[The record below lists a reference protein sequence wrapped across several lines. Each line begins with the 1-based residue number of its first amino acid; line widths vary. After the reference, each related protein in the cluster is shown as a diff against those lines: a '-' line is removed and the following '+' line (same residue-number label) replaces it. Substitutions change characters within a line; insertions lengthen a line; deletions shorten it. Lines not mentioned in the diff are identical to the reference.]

1 MRPATWERASWSSV
15 WKLFELGRF
24 LTISAH
30 SLGEKP
36 TFNKCLTISACGAVS
51 CCIELQKLPATWD
64 CRSCL
69 TSEISESSCSTLEEG
84 ARLADFSAEAAGAA
98 GLVLDRVGNWAG
110 WILSWL
116 GRVSWGSWRAWLC
129 LRFLFCS
136 ASAME
141 MGVIAASL
149 GRAPRVI
156 GRTVSAALLFKLA
169 AFISSKRDSVL
180 SLRKSRPASRFSS
193 RKASEELL
201 AAGLPESFDI
211 LERSSGVMARISTP
225 WSVSLVDSTI
235 ASGPILALTI
245 LRASAVLEAVN
256 FCGPILT
263 PFRYF

>member
-1 MRPATWERASWSSV
+1 MRPATCERASWSSV

-24 LTISAH
+24 LTISAQ

-51 CCIELQKLPATWD
+51 CCMELQKLPATWD
-64 CRSCL
+64 CRSCF
-69 TSEISESSCSTLEEG
+69 TSEISESSCSTLEDG
-84 ARLADFSAEAAGAA
+84 ARLAAFSEGAAGAA
-98 GLVLDRVGNWAG
+98 GLVLDRVGNCAG
-110 WILSWL
+110 WITS
-116 GRVSWGSWRAWLC
+116 SWGWYTWGSCRAWLC

-136 ASAME
+136 ASAIE
-141 MGVIAASL
+141 MGVMAASFE
-149 GRAPRVI
+149 RAPRLI
-156 GRTVSAALLFKLA
+156 GRTVSAATLLFKLA
-169 AFISSKRDSVL
+169 ALSSSKRDSVL

-193 RKASEELL
+193 RNASEELL
-201 AAGLPESFDI
+201 AAGFPESFDI

-256 FCGPILT
+256 FCGPMIDSV
-263 PFRYF
+263 